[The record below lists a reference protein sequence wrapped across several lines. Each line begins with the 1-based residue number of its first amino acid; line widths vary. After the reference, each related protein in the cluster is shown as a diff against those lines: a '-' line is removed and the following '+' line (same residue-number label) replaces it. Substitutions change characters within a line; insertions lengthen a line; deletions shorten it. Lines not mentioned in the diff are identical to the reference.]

1 MDPIFGIHESVMLL
15 RASRMDVLARN
26 LANADTPGY
35 KARDMDFSLELGRL
49 ESGSSQL
56 ITTHERHL
64 SNSRG
69 SSADDQLKYR
79 IPHQPSQDGNTV
91 ETDLEQ
97 ARFAENAVA
106 YQATILFLNGKIST
120 LRTAITGGAR

>member
-1 MDPIFGIHESVMLL
+1 MDPIFGIHESAMIL
-15 RASRMDVLARN
+15 RANRMDVLARN
-26 LANADTPGY
+26 LANADTPGF
-35 KARDMDFSLELGRL
+35 KARDMDFSVELGRL
-49 ESGSSQL
+49 ENGSSRL
-56 ITTHERHL
+56 TTTHERHM
-64 SNSRG
+64 STSRS

-79 IPHQPSQDGNTV
+79 IPHQPAQDGNTV

-120 LRTAITGGAR
+120 LRTAITGGR

>member
-1 MDPIFGIHESVMLL
+1 MDPIFGIHETAMIL

-26 LANADTPGY
+26 LANADTPGF
-35 KARDMDFSLELGRL
+35 KARDMDFSVELGRV
-49 ESGSSQL
+49 ENGSSRL
-56 ITTHERHL
+56 VTTHARHL
-64 SNSRG
+64 SNPTG
-69 SSADDQLKYR
+69 SSADDPLKFR

-106 YQATILFLNGKIST
+106 YQATVLFLNGKIST
-120 LRTAITGGAR
+120 LRTAITGGR

>member
-1 MDPIFGIHESVMLL
+1 MDPIFGIHETALL
-15 RASRMDVLARN
+15 VRANRMDVLARN

-35 KARDMDFSLELGRL
+35 KARDLDFTRELSRL
-49 ESGSSQL
+49 EGGTSRL
-56 ITTHERHL
+56 TTTHERHL
-64 SNSRG
+64 RTARG
-69 SSADDQLKYR
+69 SSAEDQLAYR

-106 YQATILFLNGKIST
+106 YQATILFLNGKISS
-120 LRTAITGGAR
+120 LRTAITGGR